1 MTYFYNIYCKD
12 KGMVLISILL
22 LTVLLTMLTVS
33 MVFISTNYLH
43 MMGNVEEKMIALKA
57 AEAAAE
63 YALTKLN
70 AHPSWG
76 MWDIDRV
83 TPSASDDTPRTED
96 NIKLN
101 LKGATAY
108 IRFTGNTYNSY
119 NNLKGQTPVDRSKV
133 GDTKLTGTIPAYT
146 AEIICIGKAGNENDD
161 GAEKYLRVVFIRN
174 DIYPYPINSDGQID
188 FASAGDIN
196 IYGNSSISPGN
207 MHSNWY
213 SDSTDEND
221 PNYYSI
227 KSETGS
233 GNVSLQGGVASA
245 PAHIKLNRLHEEDV
259 VIASNPEGKE
269 EFENI
274 DINDVLKEAKTN
286 TIKKVEPGT
295 FMVTPRYYISAGK
308 EDEYGRDLS
317 KLNALIKGIE
327 SREWSSGQG
336 GNSILNT
343 QNQAGNIFGLSNQY
357 TNETGCPPVKNFQN
371 SHPSEDGWSVSITSP
386 APSAG
391 GKNWIDLMNICASRE
406 VKDGS
411 GKLLGWDR
419 VEAKEYFVDFPWE
432 LKARRTVKD
441 PLTGEN
447 KTEEKTETG
456 TWEHK
461 GPIGELS
468 GDFSFTLTKENNWGN
483 KPPPGNVI
491 NSTDYVWGLAKLDP
505 TGDLDK
511 IILPGTNGT
520 NTDLGMNVTF
530 NEAGNMVEGDISLTE
545 DIYIGKDETSMPK
558 SGDYTIPLKY
568 LAYNPSDPS
577 YKKPQPNV
585 FCMSGEQFSVL
596 YGEPPKTLDDIYK
609 NLPIKEK
616 DISSKITLDLNKKS
630 LYSDSHVAIGAEVKG
645 EGTLVS
651 RGKMGYIYGMQSSE
665 IVALSGDDLILST
678 NNKSK
683 IDCRGV
689 LYSDDDTWLIPLNN
703 SASPV
708 NSSSYVT
715 EYKLNEEIVDGSNKL
730 KFTAYTPDPPVSP
743 APDSINVSSVKTETG
758 KKYYF
763 QNVKMEYN
771 GNSLDFSNYRLVVEY
786 NGSSYNTKIY
796 QYDKSTLDWNEVNPL
811 SAGYDQNE
819 LNDIGTI
826 IGANASV
833 SKGDIKITGN
843 LVGLNC
849 NGNRPS
855 DDGGNSS
862 IRTEGQGKVFFYYD
876 MINIGKLALLRGDN
890 FHVRR
895 ASWCELN

>member
-1 MTYFYNIYCKD
+1 
-12 KGMVLISILL
+12 
-22 LTVLLTMLTVS
+22 
-33 MVFISTNYLH
+33 
-43 MMGNVEEKMIALKA
+43 
-57 AEAAAE
+57 
-63 YALTKLN
+63 ALTKLN
-70 AHPSWG
+70 TRPSWG
-76 MWDIDRV
+76 MWDIDKV
-83 TPSASDDTPRTED
+83 TPSASDDTPNTDD
-96 NIKLN
+96 NIKLK

-108 IRFTGNTYNSY
+108 IRFTGNKYNSY
-119 NNLKGQTPVDRSKV
+119 NNLKGQTPVDRAKV

-146 AEIICIGKAGNENDD
+146 AEIICIGKAGNEDGD

-196 IYGNSSISPGN
+196 IYGNSSSSPGN

-213 SDSTDEND
+213 SDTTDEKD

-227 KSETGS
+227 ISETGS

-245 PAHIKLNRLHEEDV
+245 AAHIKLNRLHEEDV

-274 DINDVLKEAKTN
+274 DINEVLKEAKTN

-295 FMVTPRYYISAGK
+295 FMVTPRYYISNNPDGAV
-308 EDEYGRDLS
+308 DAYGNDLNHV
-317 KLNALIKGIE
+317 NALVKGIE
-327 SREWSSGQG
+327 ARAWETGDGSNNILTINKQSGA
-336 GNSILNT
+336 L
-343 QNQAGNIFGLSNQY
+343 FGLADQY
-357 TNETGCPPVKNFQN
+357 STESGCPPTSEQIQN
-371 SHPSEDGWSVSITSP
+371 WQKDYSSEKGWSVSINCK
-386 APSAG
+386 SALPG
-391 GKNWIDLMNICASRE
+391 QENSWINLKE
-406 VKDGS
+406 VKGTNALHDGN
-411 GKLLGWDR
+411 GKFLGWDR
-419 VEAKEYFVDFPWE
+419 VEAKTYEVSFPWE
-432 LKARRTVKD
+432 ATATGPD
-441 PLTGEN
+441 PNTGGQQTIKLGGN
-447 KTEEKTETG
+447 TWNHTG
-456 TWEHK
+456 PTS
-461 GPIGELS
+461 ELG

-491 NSTDYVWGLAKLDP
+491 NSTEYVWGLAKLDP
-505 TGDLDK
+505 DGNLDK
-511 IILPGTNGT
+511 LVLPGTNGT

-530 NEAGNMVEGDISLTE
+530 NQAGNTVEGDLSLAE
-545 DIYIGKDETSMPK
+545 DIYVGKDETSMPG
-558 SGDYTIPLKY
+558 SEDYTIPLKY

-585 FCMSGEQFSVL
+585 FCISGEQFSVL
-596 YGEPPKTLDDIYK
+596 YGEPPKSLNDIYK
-609 NLPIKEK
+609 DLPVEEE
-616 DISSKITLDLNKKS
+616 DITAKLTLDLNKKN

-645 EGTLVS
+645 EGSLVS

-665 IVALSGDDLILST
+665 VVAIAGDDLILST

-703 SASPV
+703 SSSPLG
-708 NSSSYVT
+708 SSSYVT
-715 EYKLNEEIVDGSNKL
+715 EYKLNEEIADGSNKL

-763 QNVKMEYN
+763 QNVKLDYN
-771 GNSLDFSNYRLVVEY
+771 GHSVDFTNYRVAVEY
-786 NGSSYNTKIY
+786 DGTSYNTKMY
-796 QYDKSTLDWNEVNPL
+796 QYNKSTSSWNEVKPL
-811 SAGYDQNE
+811 PAGYDQGE

-826 IGANASV
+826 IGTNASV

-862 IRTEGQGKVFFYYD
+862 IHTEGQGKVFFYYD
-876 MINIGKLALLRGDN
+876 MIDIGKLALLRGDK
-890 FHVRR
+890 FTVRR